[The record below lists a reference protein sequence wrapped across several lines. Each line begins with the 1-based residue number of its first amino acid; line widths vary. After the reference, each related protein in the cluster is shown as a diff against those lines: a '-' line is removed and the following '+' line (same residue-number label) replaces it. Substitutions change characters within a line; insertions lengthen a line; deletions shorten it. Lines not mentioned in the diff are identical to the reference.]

1 MNVYNF
7 SFKFCSSILVNL
19 LNCCVKTKCVLF
31 LLKKKYMLN
40 VFHWQMVIGDLVV
53 LLTIS
58 PCMSGIFSH
67 VTMRELLINQ
77 LIN

>member
-31 LLKKKYMLN
+31 LLKKIH
-40 VFHWQMVIGDLVV
+40 VECFHWQMVIGDLVV

-58 PCMSGIFSH
+58 PCMSGIFLQ
-67 VTMRELLINQ
+67 VTNEGTLN
-77 LIN
+77 

>member
-31 LLKKKYMLN
+31 LLKKIHVECFSLANGNWRLGGPANNKSLHVGDFFTCNNERTLN
-40 VFHWQMVIGDLVV
+40 
-53 LLTIS
+53 
-58 PCMSGIFSH
+58 
-67 VTMRELLINQ
+67 
-77 LIN
+77 